1 MLFCLLKQLL
11 KTDILSY
18 KVRILKKNVH
28 FFIFSYAHFKEK
40 CVTLCRVCAMI
51 DFTSTKHKKKTKII
65 AE

>member
-40 CVTLCRVCAMI
+40 CVTL
-51 DFTSTKHKKKTKII
+51 H
-65 AE
+65 